1 MDNRAGEMET
11 FVQAA
16 QRGSFAA
23 AAKAMRLTPSAIS
36 RSIGRLE
43 ARLGVRLF
51 QRTTRALSLT
61 AEGEAYLARATEL
74 LSEIEDIERNLTA
87 ETAEPRGRI
96 RINASVPF
104 GTYCIVPILPAF
116 LDAYPKV
123 TIDLSLSDAIV
134 DLIEERAD
142 VAIRIGALKD
152 TTLRARLLGKSRMH
166 VVAAPSYLARRGI
179 PADPGALEEHNC
191 LNFNFRRPTDR
202 WPFRE
207 NGAPA
212 SRAVAGNF
220 QGNSGEVVRLMAVAG
235 AGIARLAH
243 YHVAADIAAGRLM
256 PILEDFNAGDLEEV
270 HALYVGHERL
280 SLRVRAFVDFLAR
293 NLRF

>member
-36 RSIGRLE
+36 RSISRLE
-43 ARLGVRLF
+43 TRLGVRLF

-61 AEGEAYLARATEL
+61 AEGEAYLTRATEL

-87 ETAEPRGRI
+87 ETAEPRGKI

-104 GTYCIVPILPAF
+104 GTYCIIPILPAF
-116 LDAYPKV
+116 LEAYPKMTV
-123 TIDLSLSDAIV
+123 DLSLSDAVV

-152 TTLRARLLGKSRMH
+152 TALRARLLGKSRMY
-166 VVAAPSYLARRGI
+166 VVAAPSYLARQGI
-179 PADPGALEEHNC
+179 PADPEALDDHNC
-191 LNFNFRRPTDR
+191 LNFNFRRPIDR

-207 NGAPA
+207 GGVLTA
-212 SRAVAGNF
+212 RAIAGNF
-220 QGNSGEVVRLMAVAG
+220 QGNSGEVVRLMAAAG

-243 YHVAADIAAGRLM
+243 YHIAGDIEAGRLM

-270 HALYVGHERL
+270 HALFVGHERL

-293 NLRF
+293 NVRF